1 MKKNQLIIGGSILC
15 VILLFF
21 MLIYRSSGG
30 KSYEGDSQ
38 ISIRVETGI
47 NLPKVYLDSLLMLVD
62 LYQMDGIAFTQ
73 SSVSVFT
80 SEVDSQSIQCPVSG
94 MNQFRSKFS
103 GGFYTFTARQ
113 EDLRTMQSNP
123 AQFVGV
129 FSNTCPLPDQNAN
142 IMVHCDRDSSGM
154 FKAVW
159 SVATIKSMVAQAL
172 KSSRFVKIYFTTG
185 EGAVTIVQ
193 GGQVGNGPVGN
204 GPSGNG
210 PGGNGPG
217 GNGPG
222 DSGGGNDP
230 GSCTSASVNA
240 QINLQTGL
248 PNIFSWNEQDGFTY
262 DFSLTCLRGD
272 CENALSVY
280 ESNVIGG
287 NVEVR
292 ASWAQSSEI
301 EYLATL
307 TVKCN
312 GKVVKVVKSTVQIRC
327 S

>member
-47 NLPKVYLDSLLMLVD
+47 SLPKVYLDSLLMLVD

-80 SEVDSQSIQCPVSG
+80 SAADSQSIQCPVSG

-113 EDLRTMQSNP
+113 EDLRTMQSNA
-123 AQFVGV
+123 AQFVGA

-154 FKAVW
+154 SKAVW

-172 KSSRFVKIYFTTG
+172 KTSRYLKIYFTTG
-185 EGAVTIVQ
+185 EGKVSIEP
-193 GGQVGNGPVGN
+193 GGQDGTGPG
-204 GPSGNG
+204 GGGSGGNG

-217 GNGPG
+217 GGG
-222 DSGGGNDP
+222 SGGDDP

-262 DFSLTCLRGD
+262 DFSLTCVRGD
-272 CENALSVY
+272 RETALSVY
-280 ESNVIGG
+280 RSDVTGG
-287 NVEVR
+287 KVEVE
-292 ASWAQSSEI
+292 ASWAQSSEK

-312 GKVVKVVKSTVQIRC
+312 GKVVKVVKSTVQILC

>member
-21 MLIYRSSGG
+21 VLIYRSSGG

-47 NLPKVYLDSLLMLVD
+47 SLPKVYLDSLLMLVD
-62 LYQMDGIAFTQ
+62 LYQKDGIAFMQ

-80 SEVDSQSIQCPVSG
+80 SAVDSQSIQCPISG

-123 AQFVGV
+123 SQFVGV
-129 FSNTCPLPDQNAN
+129 FSNTCPLPDRNAN

-172 KSSRFVKIYFTTG
+172 KTSRFVKIYFTTG
-185 EGAVTIVQ
+185 EGAVVPPGPTPPVP
-193 GGQVGNGPVGN
+193 PVGVPP
-204 GPSGNG
+204 GPT
-210 PGGNGPG
+210 PPV
-217 GNGPG
+217 PPV
-222 DSGGGNDP
+222 DDP
-230 GSCTSASVNA
+230 GSCTSESVKTELSLSKGA
-240 QINLQTGL
+240 
-248 PNIFSWNEQDGFTY
+248 PNTFSWIPQEGFTY
-262 DFSLTCLRGD
+262 DFSLSCADGN
-272 CENALSVY
+272 CAKALSVN
-280 ESNVIGG
+280 ETDVQGG
-287 NVEVR
+287 KYDQY
-292 ASWAQSSEI
+292 ASYDEATEI
-301 EYLATL
+301 SYLATL
-307 TVKCN
+307 TVRCN
-312 GKVVKVVKSTVQIRC
+312 GKFVKKIQKYFTIRC
-327 S
+327 G

>member
-30 KSYEGDSQ
+30 KSYVGDSQ

-47 NLPKVYLDSLLMLVD
+47 NLPKVYLDSLLILVD
-62 LYQMDGIAFTQ
+62 LYENDGIEFTQ
-73 SSVSVFT
+73 SAVSIF
-80 SEVDSQSIQCPVSG
+80 SSAVDSQSIQCPISG

-123 AQFVGV
+123 SQFVGV
-129 FSNTCPLPDQNAN
+129 FSNTCPLPDRNAN

-172 KSSRFVKIYFTTG
+172 KSSRFVKIYFTMG

-240 QINLQTGL
+240 QINLETGL

-262 DFSLTCLRGD
+262 DFSLTCLQNCD
-272 CENALSVY
+272 NALSVY

-287 NVEVR
+287 KVEVR
-292 ASWAQSSEI
+292 ASWAQTAEI